1 MISGTMLV
9 HNGGGVYLF
18 ALWWCVAACQV
29 RPLRRLRQ
37 LLRSMALRKSRRS
50 CRQAANRAR
59 RVVQAGAP
67 VFNAASNAAAGIGRA
82 YR

>member
-18 ALWWCVAACQV
+18 ALCWCAA
-29 RPLRRLRQ
+29 
-37 LLRSMALRKSRRS
+37 MG
-50 CRQAANRAR
+50 QAAGLVFRA
-59 RVVQAGAP
+59 
-67 VFNAASNAAAGIGRA
+67 SSSAAAGIGRA